1 MFNLLLHELR
11 VRRGA
16 IIGWG
21 IGLILFVLIYLPVY
35 PSMQEQ
41 LQAFDIESIAIYQAM
56 GISSMNTLEGYSSST
71 IVQFIPILLGIY
83 ALINGTATLAG
94 EEDNG
99 TLELL
104 VAMPLARWQIVTIKA
119 VAMVIATLLIAL
131 MAALGAVGVF
141 LAIEGQIETT
151 MTAMDLFWAV
161 MSGWPL
167 ALALMMIS
175 LFLGAYLPSRR
186 IASVV
191 ATLVF
196 IVSYF
201 GNSVANLTDQLEPM
215 RPIFLFSYLN
225 ISPQVFTEGVNGSDM
240 AVLLAT
246 AVFFFLLA
254 LASFQR
260 RNITV
265 GAWPWQR
272 PQLSG

>member
-1 MFNLLLHELR
+1 
-11 VRRGA
+11 
-16 IIGWG
+16 
-21 IGLILFVLIYLPVY
+21 
-35 PSMQEQ
+35 
-41 LQAFDIESIAIYQAM
+41 LQSFDIENIAIYQAM
-56 GISSMNTLEGYSSST
+56 GIGSMNTLEGYASST
-71 IVQFIPILLGIY
+71 IIQFIPILLGIY

-99 TLELL
+99 TLEMM

-119 VAMVIATLLIAL
+119 IAMIIATLLIAL

-151 MTAMDLFWAV
+151 MTAADLFWAV

-175 LFLGAYLPSRR
+175 FFLGAYLPSRR

-201 GNSVANLTDQLEPM
+201 GNSVANLTEQLEPL

-225 ISPQVFTEGVNGSDM
+225 VSPQIFTEGVNWGDI
-240 AVLLAT
+240 AALLAVSV
-246 AVFFFLLA
+246 VFFVLA
-254 LASFQR
+254 LLSFQR

-272 PQLSG
+272 ARVSG

>member
-1 MFNLLLHELR
+1 MLNLLIHELR

-21 IGLILFVLIYLPVY
+21 LGLILFTLIYLPVY

-41 LQAFDIESIAIYQAM
+41 LQSFDIENIAIYQAM
-56 GISSMNTLEGYSSST
+56 GIGSMNTLEGYASST

-83 ALINGTATLAG
+83 ALISGTATLAG
-94 EEDNG
+94 EEDSG
-99 TLELL
+99 TLELM

-119 VAMVIATLLIAL
+119 IAMIIATLLIAL

-175 LFLGAYLPSRR
+175 FFLGAYLPSRR

-201 GNSVANLTDQLEPM
+201 GNSVANLTEQLEPL

-225 ISPQVFTEGVNGSDM
+225 VSPQIFTEGVNWGDI
-240 AVLLAT
+240 AALLAVSV
-246 AVFFFLLA
+246 VFFVLA
-254 LASFQR
+254 LLSFQR

-272 PQLSG
+272 ARVSG

>member
-1 MFNLLLHELR
+1 MFNLLIHELR

-21 IGLILFVLIYLPVY
+21 LGLILFTLIYLPVY

-41 LQAFDIESIAIYQAM
+41 LQSFNIENIAIYQAM
-56 GISSMNTLEGYSSST
+56 GISGMNTLEGYASST
-71 IVQFIPILLGIY
+71 IVQFIPILLSIY

-99 TLELL
+99 TLELM
-104 VAMPLARWQIVTIKA
+104 VALPLARWQIMTVKA
-119 VAMVIATLLIAL
+119 IAMVIATLIIAL
-131 MAALGAVGVF
+131 LAALGAVAVF
-141 LAIEGQIETT
+141 MAIKGQVETT

-175 LFLGAYLPSRR
+175 FFLGAYLPSRR
-186 IASVV
+186 LASVA

-196 IVSYF
+196 IASYF
-201 GNSVANLTDQLEPM
+201 GNSVANLTEQLEPL

-225 ISPQVFTEGVNGSDM
+225 VSPQVFTEGVNWGDVAALLGV
-240 AVLLAT
+240 AV
-246 AVFFFLLA
+246 VFFILA
-254 LASFQR
+254 LLSFQR

-272 PQLSG
+272 ARVSG

>member
-11 VRRGA
+11 VRLGA
-16 IIGWG
+16 MIGWG

-56 GISSMNTLEGYSSST
+56 GISSMNTLEGYASST

-141 LAIEGQIETT
+141 LAIKGQIETT
-151 MTAMDLFWAV
+151 MTAIDLFWAV

-201 GNSVANLTDQLEPM
+201 GNSVANLTDQLEPL

-272 PQLSG
+272 AQLS

>member
-16 IIGWG
+16 IICWG

-56 GISSMNTLEGYSSST
+56 GISSMNTLEGYASST
-71 IVQFIPILLGIY
+71 IVQFIPILLSIY

-99 TLELL
+99 TLELMI
-104 VAMPLARWQIVTIKA
+104 AMPLARWQIMTVKA

-131 MAALGAVGVF
+131 LAALGAVGVF

-151 MTAMDLFWAV
+151 MTAIDLFWAV

-175 LFLGAYLPSRR
+175 FFLGAYLPSRR

-196 IVSYF
+196 IISYF
-201 GNSVANLTDQLEPM
+201 GNSVANLTDQLEPL
-215 RPIFLFSYLN
+215 RPLFIFSYLN
-225 ISPQVFTEGVNGSDM
+225 TSPQIFTEGVNGGDL
-240 AVLLAT
+240 AVLLG
-246 AVFFFLLA
+246 VSVIFFLLA
-254 LASFQR
+254 LVSFQR

>member
-21 IGLILFVLIYLPVY
+21 IGLILFILIYLPVY

-56 GISSMNTLEGYSSST
+56 GISSMNTLEGYASST

-83 ALINGTATLAG
+83 ALINGTATLVG

-131 MAALGAVGVF
+131 MAALGAIGVF

-151 MTAMDLFWAV
+151 MTAIDLFWAV

-201 GNSVANLTDQLEPM
+201 GNSVANLTDQLEPL

-265 GAWPWQR
+265 GAWPWLR

>member
-201 GNSVANLTDQLEPM
+201 GNSVANLTDQLEPL

>member
-11 VRRGA
+11 VRLGA
-16 IIGWG
+16 MIGWG

-56 GISSMNTLEGYSSST
+56 GISSMNTLEGYASST

-201 GNSVANLTDQLEPM
+201 GNSVANLTDQLEPL

-272 PQLSG
+272 AQLS

>member
-1 MFNLLLHELR
+1 MLNLLLHELR
-11 VRRGA
+11 IRRGA

-21 IGLILFVLIYLPVY
+21 IGLVLFVLIYLPVY

-41 LQAFDIESIAIYQAM
+41 LQSFDIENIAIYQAM
-56 GISSMNTLEGYSSST
+56 GVGSMNTLEGYAAST

-94 EEDNG
+94 EEDSG
-99 TLELL
+99 TLELM

-119 VAMVIATLLIAL
+119 MAMVIATLLIAV

-141 LAIEGQIETT
+141 MAIEGQVETT

-161 MSGWPL
+161 LSGWPL

-175 LFLGAYLPSRR
+175 FFLGAYLPSRR

-196 IVSYF
+196 IISYF
-201 GNSVANLTDQLEPM
+201 GNSVANLTDKLEPL

-225 ISPQVFTEGVNGSDM
+225 TSPKVFTEGVNGGDI
-240 AVLLAT
+240 AVLLGVS
-246 AVFFFLLA
+246 AVFFTLA
-254 LASFQR
+254 LLSFQR

-272 PQLSG
+272 PQVSG

>member
-1 MFNLLLHELR
+1 MLNLLLHELR

-21 IGLILFVLIYLPVY
+21 LGLIVFTLIYLPVY

-41 LQAFDIESIAIYQAM
+41 LQSFDIENIAIYQAM
-56 GISSMNTLEGYSSST
+56 GIGSMNTLEGYASST
-71 IVQFIPILLGIY
+71 IVQFIPILLSIY
-83 ALINGTATLAG
+83 ALISGTATLAG
-94 EEDNG
+94 EEDSG
-99 TLELL
+99 TLELM

-119 VAMVIATLLIAL
+119 IAMIIATLLIAL

-175 LFLGAYLPSRR
+175 FFLGAYLPSRR

-201 GNSVANLTDQLEPM
+201 GNSVANLTEQLEPL

-225 ISPQVFTEGVNGSDM
+225 VSPQIFTEGVNWGDI
-240 AVLLAT
+240 AALLAVSV
-246 AVFFFLLA
+246 VFFVLA
-254 LASFQR
+254 LLSFQR

-272 PQLSG
+272 ARVSG

>member
-1 MFNLLLHELR
+1 MFNLLIHELR

-16 IIGWG
+16 IIGWWL
-21 IGLILFVLIYLPVY
+21 GLILFTLIYLPVY

-41 LQAFDIESIAIYQAM
+41 LQSFDIENIAIYQAM
-56 GISSMNTLEGYSSST
+56 GIGSMNTLEGYASST

-83 ALINGTATLAG
+83 ALISGTATLAG
-94 EEDNG
+94 EEDSG
-99 TLELL
+99 TLELM

-119 VAMVIATLLIAL
+119 IAMIIATLLIAL

-175 LFLGAYLPSRR
+175 FFLGAYLPSRR

-201 GNSVANLTDQLEPM
+201 GNSVANLTEQLEPL

-225 ISPQVFTEGVNGSDM
+225 VSPQIFTEGVNWGDI
-240 AVLLAT
+240 AVLLGVSS
-246 AVFFFLLA
+246 VFFILA
-254 LASFQR
+254 LLSFQR

-272 PQLSG
+272 ARVSG

>member
-1 MFNLLLHELR
+1 MFNLLIHELR

-21 IGLILFVLIYLPVY
+21 LGLILFTLIYLPVY

-41 LQAFDIESIAIYQAM
+41 LQSFNIENIAIYQAM
-56 GISSMNTLEGYSSST
+56 GISGMNTLEGYASST
-71 IVQFIPILLGIY
+71 IVQFIPILLSIY

-99 TLELL
+99 TLELM
-104 VAMPLARWQIVTIKA
+104 VALPLARWQIVTVKA
-119 VAMVIATLLIAL
+119 IAMVIATLIIAL
-131 MAALGAVGVF
+131 LAALGAVAVF
-141 LAIEGQIETT
+141 MAIKGQVETT

-175 LFLGAYLPSRR
+175 FFLGAYLPSRR
-186 IASVV
+186 LASVA

-196 IVSYF
+196 IASYF
-201 GNSVANLTDQLEPM
+201 GNSVANLTEQLEPL

-225 ISPQVFTEGVNGSDM
+225 VSPQVFTEGVNWGDVAALLGV
-240 AVLLAT
+240 AV
-246 AVFFFLLA
+246 VFFILA
-254 LASFQR
+254 LLSFQR

-272 PQLSG
+272 ARVSG